1 MIFLELFWSFFQ
13 IGLFSFGGG
22 YAALPLISG
31 QTVEL
36 HQWLTW
42 QEFADVVTLSQMTP
56 GPIAINAATFVG
68 QRVAGL
74 PGSLAA
80 TFGFICPSLI
90 IVFALAVIYYKY
102 RTLRLMSGILGGLR
116 PAVVALI
123 ASAGL
128 SMLIYAFWGG
138 QPLALGLSGVDW
150 VAAALFAASLAVLQ
164 LKKNSPVLVMLGA
177 GLAGFL
183 AYSLV

>member
-1 MIFLELFWSFFQ
+1 MIFVELFWSFFQ

-31 QTVEL
+31 QTVEI
-36 HQWLTW
+36 HAWLTW

-74 PGSLAA
+74 PGSLVA
-80 TFGFICPSLI
+80 TFGFVCPSLL
-90 IVFALAVIYYKY
+90 IVLTLAVIYYKY
-102 RTLRLMSGILGGLR
+102 RTLRLMTGILGGLR

-138 QPLALGLSGVDW
+138 QPAMLSLRGLDW
-150 VAAALFAASLAVLQ
+150 VAVGLFAASLAVLQ
-164 LKKNSPVLVMLGA
+164 LKKTNPIWVMLGA
-177 GLAGFL
+177 GAAGL
-183 AYSLV
+183 VVYSLV